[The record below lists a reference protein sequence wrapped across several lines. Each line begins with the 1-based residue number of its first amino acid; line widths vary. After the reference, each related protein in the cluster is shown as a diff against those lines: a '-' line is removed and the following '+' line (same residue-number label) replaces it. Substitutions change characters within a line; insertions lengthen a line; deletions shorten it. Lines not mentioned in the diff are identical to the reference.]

1 MHLAPPIKKKSV
13 SADVTEA
20 THINVKREY
29 KATDFSIAVLK
40 SC

>member
-1 MHLAPPIKKKSV
+1 MHLAQPIKQNSV
-13 SADVTEA
+13 SADVTEV

-29 KATDFSIAVLK
+29 EATDIGNAVLK